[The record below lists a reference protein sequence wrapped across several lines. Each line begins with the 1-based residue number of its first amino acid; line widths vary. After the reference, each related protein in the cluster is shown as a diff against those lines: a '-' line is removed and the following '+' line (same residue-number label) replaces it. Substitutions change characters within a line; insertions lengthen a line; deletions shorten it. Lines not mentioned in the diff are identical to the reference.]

1 MSRAAFLVLLSCFL
15 SGCGAE
21 PTDLAGTV
29 IVNAYVVDGSG
40 GESRKANVRIV
51 ADRIATL
58 GQFEPSA
65 ADTVIDARGL
75 VLAPG
80 FIDTHSHHDLGLLQA
95 PGALAAV
102 SQGITTIIV
111 GQDGEHTYPLAEHF
125 GTLETSPAAVNVASY
140 AGHGTLRKLVMGDDY
155 QRHATEEEVAAM
167 VAILGEE
174 MQAGALGFGSGLEY
188 DPGSFSATEELV
200 QLAKEAARYKGRYI
214 SHIRSEDQFF
224 WEAIEEIIRIGREA
238 QLPVQVSHIKLAMS
252 RWWGQSDR
260 LIAMLDEARES
271 GVDISADIYPYR
283 AWNTKFSW
291 LLTLFPE
298 RDPTR
303 REGAEFILHEMLAAD
318 NIVLPEFLPDR
329 AYDGMTIAE
338 VAGVREQ
345 DAETTLMELLQAEL
359 AFDSAGSEM
368 LGIAMEEADIES
380 IMAWPH
386 TVIGS
391 DGELAGVHPRGF
403 GAFTRYLGHYIRDR
417 QVLSLEE
424 GVRRMTS
431 LSAQQVGIDE
441 RGLIE
446 VGRFADLVLFDPET
460 VMDKSSIKTPHVP
473 SVGIEKVWV
482 NGQLV
487 FADGD
492 VTGNLPGQVI
502 RRPVND

>member
-1 MSRAAFLVLLSCFL
+1 
-15 SGCGAE
+15 
-21 PTDLAGTV
+21 
-29 IVNAYVVDGSG
+29 
-40 GESRKANVRIV
+40 
-51 ADRIATL
+51 
-58 GQFEPSA
+58 
-65 ADTVIDARGL
+65 
-75 VLAPG
+75 
-80 FIDTHSHHDLGLLQA
+80 
-95 PGALAAV
+95 
-102 SQGITTIIV
+102 
-111 GQDGEHTYPLAEHF
+111 
-125 GTLETSPAAVNVASY
+125 
-140 AGHGTLRKLVMGDDY
+140 
-155 QRHATEEEVAAM
+155 
-167 VAILGEE
+167 
-174 MQAGALGFGSGLEY
+174 
-188 DPGSFSATEELV
+188 
-200 QLAKEAARYKGRYI
+200 
-214 SHIRSEDQFF
+214 
-224 WEAIEEIIRIGREA
+224 
-238 QLPVQVSHIKLAMS
+238 
-252 RWWGQSDR
+252 
-260 LIAMLDEARES
+260 
-271 GVDISADIYPYR
+271 
-283 AWNTKFSW
+283 
-291 LLTLFPE
+291 
-298 RDPTR
+298 
-303 REGAEFILHEMLAAD
+303 MLAAD